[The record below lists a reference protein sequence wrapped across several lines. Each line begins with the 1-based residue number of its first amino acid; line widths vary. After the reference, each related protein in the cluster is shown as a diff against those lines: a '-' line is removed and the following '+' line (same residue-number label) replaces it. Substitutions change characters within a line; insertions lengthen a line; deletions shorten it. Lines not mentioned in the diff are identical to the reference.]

1 MTFHLIDEAIN
12 MLRIGIGIT
21 KEITEPREKAT
32 NLRLLAGMFDDLGLK
47 DEARELLLDAAKAAL
62 RIPDVDDRIMEIRV
76 ISSELRYSGFLEDSL
91 KILED
96 ALKSVEDAYI
106 EEKLYAFTQVISE
119 LLEAK
124 ALDFARELV
133 YRIIDL
139 FPRIESVK
147 IEDPDLLLDTFKLV
161 AIFEKGDVL
170 KDLFS
175 IIILKLDDI
184 EDSETRDDIYLDLA
198 GIIIRLGWI
207 DELREIILNK
217 ISHPE
222 TKIEGIIKFVEFVVS
237 QIEKLKDY
245 SLEFEED

>member
-1 MTFHLIDEAIN
+1 M
-12 MLRIGIGIT
+12 
-21 KEITEPREKAT
+21 
-32 NLRLLAGMFDDLGLK
+32 
-47 DEARELLLDAAKAAL
+47 
-62 RIPDVDDRIMEIRV
+62 
-76 ISSELRYSGFLEDSL
+76 
-91 KILED
+91 ED

-147 IEDPDLLLDTFKLV
+147 IEDPDLLLDTFKFV
-161 AIFEKGDVL
+161 AIFEKGNVL